1 MKFRKAKQDDKEEIL
16 ALYQSLIGTPYCA
29 WGNGYPGEQE
39 FDYDMKRNALFCME
53 NEAGALLLECLRA
66 FTGIEELCFLPVNPD
81 YYIWTGMV
89 TGIDGLKMRSNGYAG
104 TWLLLQSESQVKKLR
119 MLATIYSMDYPDL
132 VDSVELARRLAKEE
146 AAGQCIRS
154 RHGIVLFTEEGLV
167 YMDGTNP
174 DNDWELKY
182 PIYEN
187 DCYYEMLR
195 FAYRKQVSGELENYC
210 AWKAWLN
217 RNFT

>member
-1 MKFRKAKQDDKEEIL
+1 
-16 ALYQSLIGTPYCA
+16 
-29 WGNGYPGEQE
+29 
-39 FDYDMKRNALFCME
+39 
-53 NEAGALLLECLRA
+53 
-66 FTGIEELCFLPVNPD
+66 
-81 YYIWTGMV
+81 
-89 TGIDGLKMRSNGYAG
+89 MRSNGYAG

-119 MLATIYSMDYPDL
+119 ILANIYSMDYPNL
-132 VDSVELARRLAKEE
+132 VDSMNWHADWQRRKPQ
-146 AAGQCIRS
+146 GSIRS

-195 FAYRKQVSGELENYC
+195 FAYRNRYTGN
-210 AWKAWLN
+210 WKI
-217 RNFT
+217 TVHGKPG

>member
-1 MKFRKAKQDDKEEIL
+1 M
-16 ALYQSLIGTPYCA
+16 
-29 WGNGYPGEQE
+29 
-39 FDYDMKRNALFCME
+39 
-53 NEAGALLLECLRA
+53 
-66 FTGIEELCFLPVNPD
+66 
-81 YYIWTGMV
+81 
-89 TGIDGLKMRSNGYAG
+89 
-104 TWLLLQSESQVKKLR
+104 
-119 MLATIYSMDYPDL
+119 
-132 VDSVELARRLAKEE
+132 
-146 AAGQCIRS
+146 
-154 RHGIVLFTEEGLV
+154 LFTEEGLV

-217 RNFT
+217 RRIITILKTKGEKRRRRQ

>member
-1 MKFRKAKQDDKEEIL
+1 MLVVCEDKERG
-16 ALYQSLIGTPYCA
+16 LI
-29 WGNGYPGEQE
+29 
-39 FDYDMKRNALFCME
+39 DVI
-53 NEAGALLLECLRA
+53 EAGALLLECLRA

-154 RHGIVLFTEEGLV
+154 RHGIVLFTEEDLCIWMEQIRTMTG
-167 YMDGTNP
+167 N
-174 DNDWELKY
+174 
-182 PIYEN
+182 
-187 DCYYEMLR
+187 
-195 FAYRKQVSGELENYC
+195 
-210 AWKAWLN
+210 
-217 RNFT
+217 

>member
-1 MKFRKAKQDDKEEIL
+1 
-16 ALYQSLIGTPYCA
+16 
-29 WGNGYPGEQE
+29 
-39 FDYDMKRNALFCME
+39 
-53 NEAGALLLECLRA
+53 
-66 FTGIEELCFLPVNPD
+66 
-81 YYIWTGMV
+81 MV

-195 FAYRKQVSGELENYC
+195 FAYRETGIRGTGKLLCMESLAEQEFYLTSERIITILKTKGE
-210 AWKAWLN
+210 K
-217 RNFT
+217 RRRRQ

>member
-1 MKFRKAKQDDKEEIL
+1 MHPKQ
-16 ALYQSLIGTPYCA
+16 A
-29 WGNGYPGEQE
+29 
-39 FDYDMKRNALFCME
+39 
-53 NEAGALLLECLRA
+53 
-66 FTGIEELCFLPVNPD
+66 
-81 YYIWTGMV
+81 
-89 TGIDGLKMRSNGYAG
+89 
-104 TWLLLQSESQVKKLR
+104 
-119 MLATIYSMDYPDL
+119 
-132 VDSVELARRLAKEE
+132 
-146 AAGQCIRS
+146 
-154 RHGIVLFTEEGLV
+154 GIVLFTEEGLV

-217 RNFT
+217 KDFT